1 MNELWAGL
9 GYYSRGKRL
18 QEAARKVPWCW
29 GMGAFLDP
37 SATCGSVLAPVC
49 LASLGLCAAAT
60 RVQRLRSHLSVGKMG
75 CTLHSDCSP
84 DLSPLC
90 QVVTELGG
98 QMPRTAEELQKLLPG
113 VGRYTAGAIASISY
127 GQVRGGVGGWWGHVS
142 SLCHCTP
149 LLAGSCCW
157 CHKPGAPQGCACSA
171 CSREG
176 SGETLL

>member
-1 MNELWAGL
+1 MGRTRLLLEGEASAGGSEKGALVLGCGGISGSLCNLWVGAG
-9 GYYSRGKRL
+9 
-18 QEAARKVPWCW
+18 
-29 GMGAFLDP
+29 
-37 SATCGSVLAPVC
+37 PVC
-49 LASLGLCAAAT
+49 LALLGLCAAAT

-90 QVVTELGG
+90 QVLTELGG

-142 SLCHCTP
+142 PLCHCTP